1 MRSPGRLTLGVLAD
15 PVMVRFD
22 AAAFS
27 KATGVSEDVVLAM
40 DHDRIQAGIFTELQ
54 SRGFDTSNLSFGAG
68 NCSEFGA
75 CSVDA
80 NLAGASGELLQSY
93 EAEKSTSGQL
103 YMAWKAPD
111 FTLPTTDGREITLSD
126 YEGKPV
132 AVAIL
137 AMHCNHCVDTMPM
150 LAKFREK
157 YASDLVILPV
167 VTNARS
173 TEAVK
178 SWAKALGVD
187 YPLLVSTDKSI
198 SDQFK
203 AQLVP
208 TVVLINEKGFVT
220 RKLVTFQDESELE
233 VAIGELTGKTASST
247 GGSR

>member
-1 MRSPGRLTLGVLAD
+1 
-15 PVMVRFD
+15 
-22 AAAFS
+22 
-27 KATGVSEDVVLAM
+27 
-40 DHDRIQAGIFTELQ
+40 
-54 SRGFDTSNLSFGAG
+54 
-68 NCSEFGA
+68 
-75 CSVDA
+75 
-80 NLAGASGELLQSY
+80 
-93 EAEKSTSGQL
+93 
-103 YMAWKAPD
+103 
-111 FTLPTTDGREITLSD
+111 
-126 YEGKPV
+126 
-132 AVAIL
+132 
-137 AMHCNHCVDTMPM
+137 M

-173 TEAVK
+173 IDAVK